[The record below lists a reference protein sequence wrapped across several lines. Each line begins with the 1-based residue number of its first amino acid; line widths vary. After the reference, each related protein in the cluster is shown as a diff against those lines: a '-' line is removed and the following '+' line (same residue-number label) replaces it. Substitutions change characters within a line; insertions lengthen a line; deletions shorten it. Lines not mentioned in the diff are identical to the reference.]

1 MQGANPMIISPVIYS
16 GLSFRK
22 NIDNKNIK
30 NGPTIQ
36 VINKEAKS
44 NFGFSN
50 INGTFEKS
58 TFVSGGYI
66 IKIKPIARGIFVVP
80 LENELI
86 NVDEF
91 GMKYPIPIPIAIARK
106 IQSVK

>member
-36 VINKEAKS
+36 VINKEA
-44 NFGFSN
+44 NNILGFSN
-50 INGTFEKS
+50 ITGIFVKS

-80 LENELI
+80 LEKELI
-86 NVDEF
+86 NEDEF
-91 GMKYPIPIPIAIARK
+91 GIK
-106 IQSVK
+106 

>member
-1 MQGANPMIISPVIYS
+1 MQGANPMIIRPVIYS

-80 LENELI
+80 LEKELI

-91 GMKYPIPIPIAIARK
+91 GIK
-106 IQSVK
+106 